1 MDGALESSVGAQ
13 LRLCEAGGWI
23 VVVPLPARGRRAGA
37 ATLLALRSLL
47 SGTPQHFGH
56 PQIPFWAH
64 TNAFW
69 GTHKCPK
76 MYLLSFRTDVHP
88 VDFN

>member
-13 LRLCEAGGWI
+13 LRLCEAGGI
-23 VVVPLPARGRRAGA
+23 VVPLPARGRRAGA

-56 PQIPFWAH
+56 PQMPFGAH
-64 TNAFW
+64 TNA
-69 GTHKCPK
+69 
-76 MYLLSFRTDVHP
+76 L
-88 VDFN
+88 